1 MQNKLPT
8 AARPS
13 FWAPWDAVL
22 DRLLPALYPIL
33 LLLAMTVQ
41 TQVMSMILAG
51 LAVVVTIGA
60 TPAQR
65 LGQRLGLPLLGY
77 LIYALMNLLAS
88 VYAPV
93 GVTAV
98 QEAVKFLAS
107 FALTWLVLVRMEKEK
122 FRYLLWGFSAVCAV
136 IALLCVDSACNGPLF
151 GIFERIATALGA
163 NYSGIIPEGSYSVR
177 VNGIYN
183 DANITAGLLSLSCL
197 TGLYLVRTE
206 QVRWKQLL
214 AFFLLGINAMGNF
227 LAVSRGGLLCFGVS
241 LVIYLVA
248 ARKGARLPL
257 FILMLETAICTIAL
271 SIVAMRAL
279 GSASLLPDLLT
290 LVCGVPV
297 FLLEFL
303 LGRHLSRA
311 LEGKEKAIAA
321 VAGVFAVAVI
331 GYAVAA
337 VNVTGAYTF
346 NDTGLLFRTVS
357 LAPGDYTLSA
367 DSTGD
372 VTITVYTQSREEEL
386 AGASTTLYSGTG
398 ENAAFTVSGDETE
411 VHFRFDAQSG
421 TELRSVTLSDGT
433 SLKLNYRLLPSF
445 VADRLQGSLLADS
458 STWLRLQY
466 DIDGLKLFT
475 QRPLLGYGLGSTE
488 AWLGSV
494 QPYYYE
500 SAYVHNHLI
509 QAADDMGIVGLL
521 SLLVLMG
528 GTAWLL
534 LRRLRKEQDPLAAML
549 LACWVMMNLHGLM
562 ELNFSIRAYQC
573 AAFFL
578 LAAVIALYG
587 TPLLKKEPGRFV
599 RCTAAV
605 LSMVYL
611 AAFGV
616 LIWNNWAVNRERE
629 EFTTTS
635 ATAYLSALERYAGRN
650 ILDPEDLQLR
660 YVAQAVTMD
669 LTEDQQA
676 TMLSYVDTLRNSGT
690 YIACTGLA
698 QMYYLP
704 AGELEEVF
712 ASSLEGIWQ
721 VASNADAWNE
731 QMDFYRTKVLPAAG
745 TEGAVQVA
753 AGARQLGQAMDAY
766 NEGRLQP
773 VELSEQ
779 NQVFL
784 NAADT
789 AWEKDFSDE
798 ATFQLLMT
806 TSGLSTVS
814 AGE

>member
-8 AARPS
+8 AAKPS
-13 FWAPWDAVL
+13 LWAPWDAVL
-22 DRLLPALYPIL
+22 DRLLPALYPVL

-88 VYAPV
+88 IYAPV

-107 FALTWLVLVRMEKEK
+107 FSLTWLVLVRMEKEK

-136 IALLCVDSACNGPLF
+136 IALLCVDSACNGPIF
-151 GIFERIATALGA
+151 GAFERITSALGA
-163 NYSGIIPEGSYSVR
+163 DYSGIVVEGSYSVR

-197 TGLYLVRTE
+197 VGLHLVRTE
-206 QVRWKQLL
+206 QVRWKQCL
-214 AFFLLGINAMGNF
+214 AFFLLGISAMGNF
-227 LAVSRGGLLCFGVS
+227 LSVSRGGLLCFAVA
-241 LVIYLVA
+241 LVVYLLA

-257 FILMLETAICTIAL
+257 FFLMLETAICTVVL
-271 SIVAMRAL
+271 SMVAMRAL
-279 GSASLLPDLLT
+279 GTASLLPDVLT
-290 LVCGVPV
+290 LICGVPV
-297 FLLEFL
+297 LVLDFL
-303 LGRHLSRA
+303 LGKRLSHA
-311 LEGKEKAIAA
+311 LEGKGKAIAA
-321 VAGVFAVAVI
+321 VACILVVAMAAYLI
-331 GYAVAA
+331 AA

-346 NDTGLLFRTVS
+346 NDGGLLFRTVS
-357 LAPGDYTLSA
+357 LTPGDYTLSV
-367 DSTGD
+367 DSSD
-372 VTITVYTQSREEEL
+372 EVTVTVYTQSKEEEI
-386 AGASTTLYSGTG
+386 AGTFTTLYSGTP
-398 ENAAFTVSGDETE
+398 EDAAFTVSPEDTE

-458 STWLRLQY
+458 STWQRLQY
-466 DIDGLKLFT
+466 DIDGLKLFS

-500 SAYVHNHLI
+500 SAYVHNHLL

-521 SLLVLMG
+521 SLLTLMG

-534 LRRLRKEQDPLAAML
+534 VRRLRKEPDLLAAML
-549 LACWVMMNLHGLM
+549 LACWTMMNLHGLM

-578 LAAVIALYG
+578 LATVIALYG

-599 RCTAAV
+599 RYTAAV

-611 AAFGV
+611 LAYGV
-616 LIWNNWAVNRERE
+616 LVWNNWAVNRERE

-635 ATAYLSALERYAGRN
+635 ATAYLSALERFAGRN
-650 ILDPEDLQLR
+650 VLDPEDLQLR
-660 YVAQAVTMD
+660 YVSQAVTMELD
-669 LTEDQQA
+669 EHQQE
-676 TMLSYVDTLRNSGT
+676 TMLSYVDTLRSSGT

-712 ASSLEGIWQ
+712 TSSLEGIRQ

-753 AGARQLGQAMDAY
+753 AGVRQLGQAMDAY
-766 NEGRLQP
+766 NEGRIQP

-779 NQVFL
+779 NQVFM
-784 NAADT
+784 NSANT
-789 AWEKDFSDE
+789 AWEKNFSDE
-798 ATFQLLMT
+798 ATFQLLLT
-806 TSGLSTVS
+806 SSGLSVS
-814 AGE
+814 TGE

>member
-1 MQNKLPT
+1 MQNNLPT

-13 FWAPWDAVL
+13 FWAPWDALL
-22 DRLLPALYPIL
+22 DRLLPALYPVL

-107 FALTWLVLVRMEKEK
+107 FSLTWLVLVRMEKEK
-122 FRYLLWGFSAVCAV
+122 FRYLFWGFAAVCAV
-136 IALLCVDSACNGPLF
+136 ISLLCVDSACNGPLF
-151 GIFERIATALGA
+151 GAFEKFASALGA
-163 NYSGIIPEGSYSVR
+163 DYSGIVVEGSYSTR

-197 TGLYLVRTE
+197 VGLHLVRTE
-206 QVRWKQLL
+206 QVRWKQCL

-227 LAVSRGGLLCFGVS
+227 LSVSRGGLLCFGVA
-241 LVIYLVA
+241 LVVYLFA
-248 ARKGARLPL
+248 AGKGARLPL
-257 FILMLETAICTIAL
+257 FFLMLETAICTVAL
-271 SIVAMRAL
+271 SVVAMRAL

-297 FLLEFL
+297 LFLDLL

-311 LEGKEKAIAA
+311 LEGKGKAIAA
-321 VAGVFAVAVI
+321 VCCVLVVAI
-331 GYAVAA
+331 IAYLVAA
-337 VNVTGAYTF
+337 VNLTGAYTF
-346 NDTGLLFRTVS
+346 NDSGLLFRTVS
-357 LAPGDYTLSA
+357 LAPGDYTLTL
-367 DSTGD
+367 DSSD
-372 VTITVYTQSREEEL
+372 EVKVTVYTQSKEEEI
-386 AGASTTLYSGTG
+386 AGTSTTLYSGAP
-398 ENAAFTVSGDETE
+398 EEAAFTVTGEE
-411 VHFRFDAQSG
+411 EIHFRFDAASG

-445 VADRLQGSLLADS
+445 VADRLQGSLLSNS

-466 DIDGLKLFT
+466 DIDGLKLFM

-521 SLLVLMG
+521 SLLALMG

-534 LRRLRKEQDPLAAML
+534 LRRLRKEADTLAAML
-549 LACWVMMNLHGLM
+549 LACWTMMNLHGLM

-599 RCTAAV
+599 RYTAAA
-605 LSMVYL
+605 LSVVYL
-611 AAFGV
+611 ATYGV
-616 LIWNNWAVNRERE
+616 LVWNNWAVNRERE

-635 ATAYLSALERYAGRN
+635 AVAYLSALERFAQRN
-650 ILDPEDLQLR
+650 VLDPEDLQLL
-660 YVAQAVTMD
+660 YVAQAVTMELD
-669 LTEDQQA
+669 EAQQA
-676 TMLSYVDTLRNSGT
+676 TMLSYVDTLRSSGT

-753 AGARQLGQAMDAY
+753 AGVRQLGQAMDAY
-766 NEGRLQP
+766 NEGRVQP
-773 VELSEQ
+773 VELSEE

-784 NAADT
+784 NSANT
-789 AWEKDFSDE
+789 AWEKNFSDE
-798 ATFQLLMT
+798 ATFQLLLT
-806 TSGLSTVS
+806 SSGLSTAS
-814 AGE
+814 MEQ